1 MDELD
6 ERILS
11 ILKKNSRTPFVE
23 IAGKIGLTEG
33 AVRSRVNRLLR
44 EGAIKKFTIEAKG
57 EIKAIVLVATS
68 TNIPTTTVADKI
80 RELGIGKVYEV
91 SGNYEIICFMQ
102 SDLVSKV
109 DSLVERIRRIRGV
122 INTSTYLVLK

>member
-23 IAGKIGLTEG
+23 IADKIGLTEG
-33 AVRSRVNRLLR
+33 AVRSRVNRLIR

-57 EIKAIVLVATS
+57 EIKAIVLVTTS
-68 TNIPTTTVADKI
+68 TNVPTTVVADKI
-80 RELGIGKVYEV
+80 RELSIGNVYEV
-91 SGNYEIICFMQ
+91 SGNYEIICFVQ
-102 SDLVSKV
+102 SDLISKV

-122 INTSTYLVLK
+122 MNTSTCLVLK